1 MKLVDRIT
9 YFTFGINIAAILFY
23 FIGLPIIVMTIP
35 DAFDK
40 ITANKGQN
48 PYNIAMTVVSMI
60 VFFHW
65 IYCIWFLFKYDR
77 YSKSIFPLFFL
88 NAIYAPIYFYRV
100 RIKKRPLRNK
110 INKPKLDIET
120 EDRSITDEEFD
131 DLTRNNVF
139 GVIDLWA
146 SEKSQLDYQKDVPI
160 AQVSSEL
167 FCQWEDFY
175 YPDSNDF
182 KQAFDKIELETL
194 AEFDKALNDTADK
207 TPDNPPSIEEFIK
220 TQEWIDMNKKAIEIK
235 NKLNTVGN
243 RVGCR

>member
-1 MKLVDRIT
+1 MKLIDRIT
-9 YFTFGINIAAILFY
+9 YVTFGINIAAILFY

-48 PYNIAMTVVSMI
+48 SYNIALTVISTV

-65 IYCIWFLFKYDR
+65 LYCIWFLFKYDR
-77 YSKSIFPLFFL
+77 HSKSIFPLLFF
-88 NAIYAPIYFYRV
+88 NVIYAPIYFYRV
-100 RIKKRPLRNK
+100 RIKKRPLRKK
-110 INKPKLDIET
+110 INKPKQDIET
-120 EDRSITDEEFD
+120 EDMSTTADEFE

-160 AQVSSEL
+160 AQVSAEL
-167 FCQWEDFY
+167 FCQWDDFY
-175 YPDSNDF
+175 YPDSSDF
-182 KQAFDKIELETL
+182 KQAFSKVELEIL
-194 AEFDKALNDTADK
+194 AEFDKALNETVDK
-207 TPDNPPSIEEFIK
+207 TPENPPQIDVFIK

-235 NKLNTVGN
+235 NKLNKVGN
-243 RVGCR
+243 KRL

>member
-1 MKLVDRIT
+1 MKLIDKIPYV
-9 YFTFGINIAAILFY
+9 TFWINIVAILFY

-35 DAFDK
+35 DSFDK
-40 ITANKGQN
+40 IIVNKGQN
-48 PYNIAMTVVSMI
+48 PYNMALTFVSMI
-60 VFFHW
+60 LFFHW

-77 YSKSIFPLFFL
+77 YSKSIFPLFFF
-88 NAIYAPIYFYRV
+88 NFIYAPIYFYRV

-110 INKPKLDIET
+110 INKPNQDIET
-120 EDRSITDEEFD
+120 EDMSITDEEFI

-175 YPDSNDF
+175 YPDSSDF
-182 KQAFDKIELETL
+182 GQAFDKTELGIL
-194 AEFDKALNDTADK
+194 AEFDKALNETADK
-207 TPDNPPSIEEFIK
+207 TPGNPLPIEEFIK
-220 TQEWIDMNKKAIEIK
+220 TRAWIDMNIKAIEIK
-235 NKLNTVGN
+235 NRLN
-243 RVGCR
+243 

>member
-1 MKLVDRIT
+1 MKLIDKIT
-9 YFTFGINIAAILFY
+9 YVTFWINSVAILFY
-23 FIGLPIIVMTIP
+23 FIGLPIIAMTIP

-40 ITANKGQN
+40 ITANKRQN
-48 PYNIAMTVVSMI
+48 PYNIAMTVVSMV

-110 INKPKLDIET
+110 INKPKQDIKT
-120 EDRSITDEEFD
+120 EDISITDDEFV
-131 DLTRNNVF
+131 DLTRNNVL
-139 GVIDLWA
+139 GVIDLWT
-146 SEKSQLDYQKDVPI
+146 SEKCQLDYQKDVPI

-175 YPDSNDF
+175 YPDSSDF
-182 KQAFDKIELETL
+182 KQAFDKDELEIL
-194 AEFDKALNDTADK
+194 AEFDKALNETADK
-207 TPDNPPSIEEFIK
+207 TPENTLPIEEYIK
-220 TQEWIDMNKKAIEIK
+220 TKEWIDMNKKAIEIK

-243 RVGCR
+243 SKI